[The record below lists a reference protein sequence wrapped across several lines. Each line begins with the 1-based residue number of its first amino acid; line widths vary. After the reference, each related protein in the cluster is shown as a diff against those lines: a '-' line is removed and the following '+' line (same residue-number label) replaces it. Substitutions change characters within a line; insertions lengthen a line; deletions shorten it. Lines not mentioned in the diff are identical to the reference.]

1 ARDEEGIGPLALHT
15 FESGIDLSAS
25 VSVENLDLQAHCTSS
40 RFHLSQCRFG
50 GCRIGRVDEHRDTR
64 GRGQQLAQE
73 FQPLCCQLGRE
84 NTDAGEVATR
94 PGEARNKTNADR
106 VITGYEDDW
115 DCRRCR
121 LGREYGR
128 GSDRNDHGTLAANET
143 SRKLRQP
150 IKFIL
155 GPSEYDRYILGLDI
169 AGLSQALAKC
179 A

>member
-1 ARDEEGIGPLALHT
+1 MTQLARAPSRIRP
-15 FESGIDLSAS
+15 SRRSAS
-25 VSVENLDLQAHCTSS
+25 MSIRNA
-40 RFHLSQCRFG
+40 LSTVGPPPRRPLPNPPILAD
-50 GCRIGRVDEHRDTR
+50 RIGRLDEHRDTR
-64 GRGQQLAQE
+64 GCGQQLAQE

-121 LGREYGR
+121 LGCEYGR
-128 GSDRNDHGTLAANET
+128 CTDRSDHGNLSANQIG
-143 SRKLRQP
+143 RQLRQS
-150 IKFIL
+150 IKLVL
-155 GPSEYDRYILGLDI
+155 GPAVDDRDVLALDI
-169 AGLSQALAKC
+169 TGLFQALAKC

>member
-1 ARDEEGIGPLALHT
+1 MTQLARAPSRIRP
-15 FESGIDLSAS
+15 SRRSAS
-25 VSVENLDLQAHCTSS
+25 MSIRNA
-40 RFHLSQCRFG
+40 LSTVGPPPRRPLPNPPILAD
-50 GCRIGRVDEHRDTR
+50 RIGRVDEHRDTR

-84 NTDAGEVATR
+84 NTDAGEVAAR

-121 LGREYGR
+121 LGCEYGR
-128 GSDRNDHGTLAANET
+128 GSDRNDHGNLAANEI
-143 SRKLRQP
+143 SRQLRQP